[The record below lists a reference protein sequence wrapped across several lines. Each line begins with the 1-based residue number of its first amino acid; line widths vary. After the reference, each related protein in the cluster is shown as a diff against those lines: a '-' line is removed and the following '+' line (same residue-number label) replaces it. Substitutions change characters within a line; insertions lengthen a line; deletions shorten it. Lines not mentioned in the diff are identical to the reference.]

1 VTRPRNAQ
9 RGRSRAIHA
18 NPRSSATLLK
28 DWRLLRARG
37 AYPDA
42 GLVKALLI
50 LVRRSPN
57 QQFWR
62 DPAPTAIA
70 WQLAGV
76 ALASLT
82 LCIEF
87 PPLAGLTHL
96 AAPPI
101 RVAPSAPGGIVST
114 IWWDSFKP

>member
-1 VTRPRNAQ
+1 VVVIRAEFHAAGL
-9 RGRSRAIHA
+9 RGM
-18 NPRSSATLLK
+18 
-28 DWRLLRARG
+28 LRARG
-37 AYPDA
+37 ACPDA

-62 DPAPTAIA
+62 DPAPTGIA
-70 WQLAGV
+70 WQLADV
-76 ALASLT
+76 ALASLA

-87 PPLAGLTHL
+87 PPLAGLTHRD
-96 AAPPI
+96 APPI
-101 RVAPSAPGGIVST
+101 RVAPCAPGGIVST